1 MVKRKRIA
9 KIGDM
14 KLSNKK
20 SMNNVSSQSRMGAV
34 LIIVLWIAFG
44 LVSITL
50 YFGQSMFFEYKGAS
64 QSIAGAQAEQAS
76 SGVLRYFFYTLN
88 NVLEEDGDF
97 PSELIMQTEQIQIGQ
112 ATVWMLGRSGETVTL
127 TDPHFGVI
135 DECAKININTA
146 PFEVLELL
154 PTITPEF
161 AAAIVDWRDEDD
173 DVTENGAEA
182 LMYSLQTLPY
192 GCKNAPFETL
202 EELRLVYGATVEM
215 LYGEDTNLNG
225 ILDPNENDGTQ
236 TPPLDNQDGTL
247 NFGIL
252 EHVTIYSKIPT
263 EDDESEGTDSSNN
276 SGDQQENRSSQQ
288 QPEGGEEMPFLVNV
302 NTASATVLACLPG
315 MDEATAQEIVSY
327 RLANPDSAEGLE
339 WVSEAVDNEKVQEAM
354 PYLTDKTQQ
363 FTLDLAAIG
372 SNGNGFRRVR
382 YVVDASGEV
391 PVVLHRRDMQRFGWA
406 LGPTLLEQV
415 NTPEQAI
422 R

>member
-1 MVKRKRIA
+1 MRLPKRKHR
-9 KIGDM
+9 
-14 KLSNKK
+14 NY
-20 SMNNVSSQSRMGAV
+20 VSSQSRVGAV

-44 LVSITL
+44 LVSVTL
-50 YFGQSMFFEYKGAS
+50 YFGQSMFFEYKGAN
-64 QSIAGAQAEQAS
+64 QSIAGAQAEQANN
-76 SGVLRYFFYTLN
+76 GALRYFFHTLN
-88 NVLEEDGDF
+88 NALEEEGDF
-97 PSELIMQTEQIQIGQ
+97 PSELIMQTEQIQIGK

-161 AAAIVDWRDEDD
+161 AAAIIDWRDEDD

-182 LMYSLQTLPY
+182 TMYSLQTLPY
-192 GCKNAPFETL
+192 GCKNAPFETV

-215 LYGEDTNLNG
+215 LYGEDTNQNG
-225 ILDPNENDGTQ
+225 VLDPNENDGMQ

-252 EHVTIYSKIPT
+252 EHVTIYSKILT
-263 EDDESEGTDSSNN
+263 EEEESEGADSDDN
-276 SGDQQENRSSQQ
+276 SGDQSGNRNSQQ
-288 QPEGGEEMPFLVNV
+288 EPAGGAEVAFQVNV
-302 NTASATVLACLPG
+302 STASAIVLACLPG
-315 MDEATAQEIVSY
+315 MDEAIAQQIVSY
-327 RLANPDSAEGLE
+327 RLANPEPTEGLE
-339 WVSEAVDNEKVQEAM
+339 WVSEAVDSEDVQQAL

-363 FTLDLAAIG
+363 FTIDLAAIG
-372 SNGNGFRRVR
+372 SNGNGYRRVR
-382 YVVDASGEV
+382 YVVDTSGEA

-415 NTPEQAI
+415 NTPAQGV

>member
-1 MVKRKRIA
+1 
-9 KIGDM
+9 M
-14 KLSNKK
+14 KLTNGQDR
-20 SMNNVSSQSRMGAV
+20 NYVSPRSRVGAV

-44 LVSITL
+44 LVSVTL
-50 YFGQSMFFEYKGAS
+50 YFGRSMFFEYKGAN
-64 QSIAGAQAEQAS
+64 QATAGAQAEQANN
-76 SGVLRYFFYTLN
+76 GALRYFFYTLN
-88 NVLEEDGDF
+88 NALEEEGDF

-182 LMYSLQTLPY
+182 LMYSLQSLPY
-192 GCKNAPFETL
+192 GCKNAPFETV

-225 ILDPNENDGTQ
+225 VLDPNENDGMQ
-236 TPPLDNQDGTL
+236 TPPLDNQDGIL

-252 EHVTIYSKIPT
+252 EHVTIYSKMLA
-263 EDDESEGTDSSNN
+263 EEESEDMDSSNN
-276 SGDQQENRSSQQ
+276 SEDQAGNRNSQQ
-288 QPEGGEEMPFLVNV
+288 QRGGEEEVPFQVNV
-302 NTASATVLACLPG
+302 TTASAIVLACLPG
-315 MDEATAQEIVSY
+315 MDEATAQQIVSY
-327 RLANPDSAEGLE
+327 RLANPDSTEGLE
-339 WVSEAVDNEKVQEAM
+339 WVSEAVDSEMVQQAL

-363 FTLDLAAIG
+363 FTVDLAAIG
-372 SNGNGFRRVR
+372 SNGNGYRRVR
-382 YVVDASGEV
+382 YVVDASGEA

-406 LGPTLLEQV
+406 LGPTLLEKV
-415 NTPEQAI
+415 NTPGQAA

>member
-1 MVKRKRIA
+1 
-9 KIGDM
+9 
-14 KLSNKK
+14 
-20 SMNNVSSQSRMGAV
+20 
-34 LIIVLWIAFG
+34 
-44 LVSITL
+44 
-50 YFGQSMFFEYKGAS
+50 MFFEYKGAN
-64 QSIAGAQAEQAS
+64 QSIAGAQAEQANN
-76 SGVLRYFFYTLN
+76 GALRYFFYTLN
-88 NVLEEDGDF
+88 NALEEEGDF

-173 DVTENGAEA
+173 EVTENGAEA
-182 LMYSLQTLPY
+182 TMYSLQTLPY
-192 GCKNAPFETL
+192 GCKNAPFETV

-215 LYGEDTNLNG
+215 LYGEDTNQNG
-225 ILDPNENDGTQ
+225 VLDPNENDGMQ
-236 TPPLDNQDGTL
+236 TPPLDNQDGIL

-252 EHVTIYSKIPT
+252 EHVTIYSKMLT
-263 EDDESEGTDSSNN
+263 EEESEDMDSSNN
-276 SGDQQENRSSQQ
+276 SEDQAGNRNSQQ
-288 QPEGGEEMPFLVNV
+288 QQGGDEEVPFQVNV
-302 NTASATVLACLPG
+302 STASAIVLACLPG
-315 MDEATAQEIVSY
+315 MDEATAQQIVSY
-327 RLANPDSAEGLE
+327 RLANPDPTEGLE
-339 WVSEAVDNEKVQEAM
+339 WVSEAVDSEEVQQAL

-363 FTLDLAAIG
+363 FIIDLAAIG
-372 SNGNGFRRVR
+372 SNGKGYRRVR
-382 YVVDASGEV
+382 YVVDASGEA

-415 NTPEQAI
+415 NTPEQAF

>member
-1 MVKRKRIA
+1 
-9 KIGDM
+9 M
-14 KLSNKK
+14 KLTNGQDR
-20 SMNNVSSQSRMGAV
+20 NYVSPRSRVGAV

-50 YFGQSMFFEYKGAS
+50 YFGRSMFFEYKGAN
-64 QSIAGAQAEQAS
+64 QATAGAQAEQANN
-76 SGVLRYFFYTLN
+76 GALRYFFYTLN
-88 NVLEEDGDF
+88 NALEEEGDF

-182 LMYSLQTLPY
+182 LMYSLQSLPY
-192 GCKNAPFETL
+192 GCKNAPFETV

-225 ILDPNENDGTQ
+225 VLDPNENDGMQ
-236 TPPLDNQDGTL
+236 TPPLDNQDGIL

-252 EHVTIYSKIPT
+252 EHVTIYSKMLA
-263 EDDESEGTDSSNN
+263 EEESEDMDSSNN
-276 SGDQQENRSSQQ
+276 SENQAGNRNSQQ
-288 QPEGGEEMPFLVNV
+288 QRGGEEEVPFQVNV
-302 NTASATVLACLPG
+302 TTASAIVLACLPG
-315 MDEATAQEIVSY
+315 MDEATAQQIVSY
-327 RLANPDSAEGLE
+327 RLANPDSTEGLE
-339 WVSEAVDNEKVQEAM
+339 WVSEAVDSEMVQQAL

-363 FTLDLAAIG
+363 FTVDLAAIG
-372 SNGNGFRRVR
+372 SNGNGYRRVR
-382 YVVDASGEV
+382 YVVDASGEA

-406 LGPTLLEQV
+406 LGPTLLEKV
-415 NTPEQAI
+415 NTPGQAA

>member
-1 MVKRKRIA
+1 
-9 KIGDM
+9 M
-14 KLSNKK
+14 KLTNGQDR
-20 SMNNVSSQSRMGAV
+20 NYVSSRSRVGAV

-44 LVSITL
+44 LVSVTL
-50 YFGQSMFFEYKGAS
+50 YFGRSMFFEYKGAN
-64 QSIAGAQAEQAS
+64 QATAGAQAEQANN
-76 SGVLRYFFYTLN
+76 GALRYFFYTLN
-88 NVLEEDGDF
+88 NALEEEGDF

-182 LMYSLQTLPY
+182 LMYSLQSLPY
-192 GCKNAPFETL
+192 GCKNAPFETV

-225 ILDPNENDGTQ
+225 VLDPSENDGMQ
-236 TPPLDNQDGTL
+236 TPPLDNQDGIL

-252 EHVTIYSKIPT
+252 EHVTIYSKMLA
-263 EDDESEGTDSSNN
+263 EEESEDMDSSNN
-276 SGDQQENRSSQQ
+276 SEDQAGNRNSQQ
-288 QPEGGEEMPFLVNV
+288 QRGGEEEVPFQVNV
-302 NTASATVLACLPG
+302 TTASAIVLACLPG
-315 MDEATAQEIVSY
+315 MDEATAQQIVSY
-327 RLANPDSAEGLE
+327 RLANPDSTEGLE
-339 WVSEAVDNEKVQEAM
+339 WVSEAVDSEMVQQAL

-372 SNGNGFRRVR
+372 SNGNGYRRVR
-382 YVVDASGEV
+382 YVVDASGEA

-406 LGPTLLEQV
+406 LGPTLLEKV
-415 NTPEQAI
+415 NTPGQAA

>member
-1 MVKRKRIA
+1 
-9 KIGDM
+9 M
-14 KLSNKK
+14 KLTNGQDR
-20 SMNNVSSQSRMGAV
+20 NYVSSRSRVGAV

-44 LVSITL
+44 LVSVTL
-50 YFGQSMFFEYKGAS
+50 YFGRSMFFEYKGAN
-64 QSIAGAQAEQAS
+64 QATAGAQAEQANN
-76 SGVLRYFFYTLN
+76 GALRYFFYTLN
-88 NVLEEDGDF
+88 NALEEEGDF

-182 LMYSLQTLPY
+182 LMYSLQSLPY
-192 GCKNAPFETL
+192 GCKNAPFETV

-225 ILDPNENDGTQ
+225 VLDPSENDGMQ
-236 TPPLDNQDGTL
+236 TPPLDNQDGIL

-252 EHVTIYSKIPT
+252 EHVTIYSKMLA
-263 EDDESEGTDSSNN
+263 EEESEDMDSSNN
-276 SGDQQENRSSQQ
+276 SEDQAGNRNSQQ
-288 QPEGGEEMPFLVNV
+288 QRGGEEEVPFQVNV
-302 NTASATVLACLPG
+302 TTASAIVLACLPG
-315 MDEATAQEIVSY
+315 MDEATAQQIVSY
-327 RLANPDSAEGLE
+327 RLANPDSTEGLE
-339 WVSEAVDNEKVQEAM
+339 WVSEAVDSEMVQQAL

-363 FTLDLAAIG
+363 FTVDLAAIG
-372 SNGNGFRRVR
+372 SNGNGYRRVR
-382 YVVDASGEV
+382 YVVDASGEA

-406 LGPTLLEQV
+406 LGPTLLEKV
-415 NTPEQAI
+415 NTPAHAA

>member
-1 MVKRKRIA
+1 
-9 KIGDM
+9 M
-14 KLSNKK
+14 KLSNRKYR
-20 SMNNVSSQSRMGAV
+20 NHVSSQSRVGAV

-44 LVSITL
+44 LVSVTL
-50 YFGQSMFFEYKGAS
+50 YFGRSMFFEYKGAN
-64 QSIAGAQAEQAS
+64 QATAGAQAEQANN
-76 SGVLRYFFYTLN
+76 GALRYFFYTLN
-88 NVLEEDGDF
+88 NALEEEGDF

-182 LMYSLQTLPY
+182 LMYSLQSLPY
-192 GCKNAPFETL
+192 GCKNAPFETV

-225 ILDPNENDGTQ
+225 VLDPNENDGMQ
-236 TPPLDNQDGTL
+236 TPPLDNQDGIL

-252 EHVTIYSKIPT
+252 EHVTIYSKMLA
-263 EDDESEGTDSSNN
+263 EEESEDMDSSNN
-276 SGDQQENRSSQQ
+276 SEDQAGNRNSQQ
-288 QPEGGEEMPFLVNV
+288 QRGGEEEVPFQVNV
-302 NTASATVLACLPG
+302 TTASAIVLACLPG
-315 MDEATAQEIVSY
+315 MDEATAQQIVSY
-327 RLANPDSAEGLE
+327 RLANPDSTEGLE
-339 WVSEAVDNEKVQEAM
+339 WVSEAVDSEMVQQAL

-372 SNGNGFRRVR
+372 SNGNGYRRVR
-382 YVVDASGEV
+382 YVVDASGEA

-406 LGPTLLEQV
+406 LGPTLLEKV
-415 NTPEQAI
+415 NTPGQAA

>member
-1 MVKRKRIA
+1 
-9 KIGDM
+9 M
-14 KLSNKK
+14 KLTNGQDR
-20 SMNNVSSQSRMGAV
+20 NYVSSRARVGAV

-44 LVSITL
+44 WVRVTL
-50 YFGQSMFFEYKGAS
+50 YFGRSMFFEYKGAN
-64 QSIAGAQAEQAS
+64 QATAGAQAEQANN
-76 SGVLRYFFYTLN
+76 GALRYFFYTLN
-88 NVLEEDGDF
+88 NALEEEGDF

-182 LMYSLQTLPY
+182 LMYSLQSLPY
-192 GCKNAPFETL
+192 GCKNAPFETV

-225 ILDPNENDGTQ
+225 VLDPSENDGMQ
-236 TPPLDNQDGTL
+236 TPPLDNQDGIL

-252 EHVTIYSKIPT
+252 EHVTIYSKMLA
-263 EDDESEGTDSSNN
+263 EEESEDMDSSNN
-276 SGDQQENRSSQQ
+276 SENQAGNRNSQQ
-288 QPEGGEEMPFLVNV
+288 QRGGEEEVPFQVNV
-302 NTASATVLACLPG
+302 TTASAIVLACLPG
-315 MDEATAQEIVSY
+315 MDEATAQQIVSY
-327 RLANPDSAEGLE
+327 RLANPDSTEGLE
-339 WVSEAVDNEKVQEAM
+339 WVSEAVDSEMVQQAL

-363 FTLDLAAIG
+363 FTVDLAAIG
-372 SNGNGFRRVR
+372 SNGNGYRRVR
-382 YVVDASGEV
+382 YVVDASGEA

-406 LGPTLLEQV
+406 LGPTLLEKV
-415 NTPEQAI
+415 NTPGQAA

>member
-1 MVKRKRIA
+1 
-9 KIGDM
+9 M
-14 KLSNKK
+14 KLTNGQDR
-20 SMNNVSSQSRMGAV
+20 NYVSSRSRVGAV

-44 LVSITL
+44 LVSVTL
-50 YFGQSMFFEYKGAS
+50 YFGRSMFFEYKGAN
-64 QSIAGAQAEQAS
+64 QATAGAQAEQANN
-76 SGVLRYFFYTLN
+76 GALRYFFYTLN
-88 NVLEEDGDF
+88 NALEEEGDF

-182 LMYSLQTLPY
+182 LMYSLQSLPY
-192 GCKNAPFETL
+192 GCKNAPFETV

-225 ILDPNENDGTQ
+225 VLDPSENDGMQ
-236 TPPLDNQDGTL
+236 TPPLDNQDGIL

-252 EHVTIYSKIPT
+252 EHVTIYSKMLA
-263 EDDESEGTDSSNN
+263 EEESEDMDSSNN
-276 SGDQQENRSSQQ
+276 SEDQAGNRNSQQ
-288 QPEGGEEMPFLVNV
+288 QRGGEEEVPFQVNV
-302 NTASATVLACLPG
+302 TTASAIVLACLPG
-315 MDEATAQEIVSY
+315 MDEATAQQIVSY
-327 RLANPDSAEGLE
+327 RLANPDSTEGLE
-339 WVSEAVDNEKVQEAM
+339 WVSEAVDSEMVQQAL

-363 FTLDLAAIG
+363 FTVDLAAIG
-372 SNGNGFRRVR
+372 SNGNGYRRVR
-382 YVVDASGEV
+382 YVVDASGEA

-406 LGPTLLEQV
+406 LGPTLLEKV
-415 NTPEQAI
+415 NTPGQAA

>member
-1 MVKRKRIA
+1 
-9 KIGDM
+9 M
-14 KLSNKK
+14 KLTNGQDR
-20 SMNNVSSQSRMGAV
+20 NYVSPRSRVGAV

-50 YFGQSMFFEYKGAS
+50 YFGRSMFFEYKGAN
-64 QSIAGAQAEQAS
+64 QATAGAQAEQANN
-76 SGVLRYFFYTLN
+76 GALRYFFYTLN
-88 NVLEEDGDF
+88 NALEEEGDF

-182 LMYSLQTLPY
+182 LMYSLQSLPY
-192 GCKNAPFETL
+192 GCKNAPFETV

-225 ILDPNENDGTQ
+225 VLDPSENDGMQ
-236 TPPLDNQDGTL
+236 TPPLDNQDGIL

-252 EHVTIYSKIPT
+252 EHVTIYSKMLA
-263 EDDESEGTDSSNN
+263 EEESEDMDSSNN
-276 SGDQQENRSSQQ
+276 SENQAGNRNSQQ
-288 QPEGGEEMPFLVNV
+288 QRGGEEEVPFQVNV
-302 NTASATVLACLPG
+302 TTASAIVLACLPG
-315 MDEATAQEIVSY
+315 MDEATAQQIVSY
-327 RLANPDSAEGLE
+327 RLANPDSTEGLE
-339 WVSEAVDNEKVQEAM
+339 WVSEAVDSEMVQQAL

-372 SNGNGFRRVR
+372 SNGNGYRRVR
-382 YVVDASGEV
+382 YVVDASGEA

-406 LGPTLLEQV
+406 LGPTLLEKV
-415 NTPEQAI
+415 NTPGQAA

>member
-1 MVKRKRIA
+1 
-9 KIGDM
+9 M
-14 KLSNKK
+14 KLTNGQDR
-20 SMNNVSSQSRMGAV
+20 NYVSSRSRVGAV

-44 LVSITL
+44 LVSVTL
-50 YFGQSMFFEYKGAS
+50 YFGRSMFFEYKGAN
-64 QSIAGAQAEQAS
+64 QATAGAQAEQANN
-76 SGVLRYFFYTLN
+76 GALRYFFYTLN
-88 NVLEEDGDF
+88 NALEEEGDF

-182 LMYSLQTLPY
+182 LMYSLQSLPY
-192 GCKNAPFETL
+192 GCKNAPFETV

-225 ILDPNENDGTQ
+225 VLDPSENDGMQ
-236 TPPLDNQDGTL
+236 TPPLDNQDGIL

-252 EHVTIYSKIPT
+252 EHVTIYSKMLA
-263 EDDESEGTDSSNN
+263 EEESEDMDSSNN
-276 SGDQQENRSSQQ
+276 SENQAGNRNSQQ
-288 QPEGGEEMPFLVNV
+288 QRGGEEEVPFQVNV
-302 NTASATVLACLPG
+302 TTASAIVLACLPG
-315 MDEATAQEIVSY
+315 MDEATAQQIVSY
-327 RLANPDSAEGLE
+327 RLANPDSTEGLE
-339 WVSEAVDNEKVQEAM
+339 WVSEAVDSEMVQQAL

-363 FTLDLAAIG
+363 FTVDLAAIG
-372 SNGNGFRRVR
+372 SNGNGYRRVR
-382 YVVDASGEV
+382 YVVDASGEA

-406 LGPTLLEQV
+406 LGPTLLEKV
-415 NTPEQAI
+415 NTPGQAA

>member
-1 MVKRKRIA
+1 
-9 KIGDM
+9 M
-14 KLSNKK
+14 KLTNGQDR
-20 SMNNVSSQSRMGAV
+20 NYVSSRSRVGAV

-44 LVSITL
+44 LVSVTL
-50 YFGQSMFFEYKGAS
+50 YFGRSMFFEYKGAN
-64 QSIAGAQAEQAS
+64 QATAGAQAEQANN
-76 SGVLRYFFYTLN
+76 GALRYFFYTLN
-88 NVLEEDGDF
+88 NALEEEGDF

-182 LMYSLQTLPY
+182 LMYSLQSLPY
-192 GCKNAPFETL
+192 GCKNAPFETV

-225 ILDPNENDGTQ
+225 VLDPSENDGMQ
-236 TPPLDNQDGTL
+236 TPPLDNQDGIL

-252 EHVTIYSKIPT
+252 EHVTIYSKMLA
-263 EDDESEGTDSSNN
+263 EEESEDMDSGNN
-276 SGDQQENRSSQQ
+276 SEDQAGNRNSQQ
-288 QPEGGEEMPFLVNV
+288 QRGREEEVPFQVNV
-302 NTASATVLACLPG
+302 TTASAIVLACLPG
-315 MDEATAQEIVSY
+315 MDEATAQQIVSY
-327 RLANPDSAEGLE
+327 RLANPDSTEGLE
-339 WVSEAVDNEKVQEAM
+339 WVSEAVDSEMVQQAL

-363 FTLDLAAIG
+363 FTVDLAAIG
-372 SNGNGFRRVR
+372 SNGNGYRRVR
-382 YVVDASGEV
+382 YVVDASGEA

-406 LGPTLLEQV
+406 LGPTLLEKV
-415 NTPEQAI
+415 NTPGQAA

>member
-1 MVKRKRIA
+1 
-9 KIGDM
+9 M
-14 KLSNKK
+14 KLTNGQDR
-20 SMNNVSSQSRMGAV
+20 NYVSSRSRVGAV

-44 LVSITL
+44 LVSVTL
-50 YFGQSMFFEYKGAS
+50 YFGRSMFFEYKGAN
-64 QSIAGAQAEQAS
+64 QATAGAQAEQANN
-76 SGVLRYFFYTLN
+76 GALRYFFYTLN
-88 NVLEEDGDF
+88 NALEEEGDF

-182 LMYSLQTLPY
+182 LMYSLQSLPY
-192 GCKNAPFETL
+192 GCKNAPFETV

-225 ILDPNENDGTQ
+225 VLDPSENDGMQ
-236 TPPLDNQDGTL
+236 TPPLDNQDGIL

-252 EHVTIYSKIPT
+252 EHVTIYSKMLA
-263 EDDESEGTDSSNN
+263 EEESEDMDSGNN
-276 SGDQQENRSSQQ
+276 SEDQAGNRNSQQ
-288 QPEGGEEMPFLVNV
+288 QRGGEEEVPFQVNV
-302 NTASATVLACLPG
+302 TTASAIVLACLPG
-315 MDEATAQEIVSY
+315 MDEATAQQIVSY
-327 RLANPDSAEGLE
+327 RLANPDSTEGLE
-339 WVSEAVDNEKVQEAM
+339 WVSEAVDSEMVQQAL

-363 FTLDLAAIG
+363 FTVDLAAIG
-372 SNGNGFRRVR
+372 SNGNGYRRVR
-382 YVVDASGEV
+382 YVVDASGEA

-406 LGPTLLEQV
+406 LGPTLLEKV
-415 NTPEQAI
+415 NTPGQAA

>member
-1 MVKRKRIA
+1 
-9 KIGDM
+9 M
-14 KLSNKK
+14 KLTNGQDR
-20 SMNNVSSQSRMGAV
+20 NYVSPRSRVGAV

-44 LVSITL
+44 LVSVTL
-50 YFGQSMFFEYKGAS
+50 YFGRSMFFEYKGAN
-64 QSIAGAQAEQAS
+64 QATAGAQAEQANN
-76 SGVLRYFFYTLN
+76 GALRYFFYTLN
-88 NVLEEDGDF
+88 NALEEEGDF

-182 LMYSLQTLPY
+182 LMYSLQSLPY
-192 GCKNAPFETL
+192 GCKNAPFETV

-225 ILDPNENDGTQ
+225 VLDPSENDGMQ
-236 TPPLDNQDGTL
+236 TPPLDNQDGIL

-252 EHVTIYSKIPT
+252 EHVTIYSKMLA
-263 EDDESEGTDSSNN
+263 EEESEDMDSSNN
-276 SGDQQENRSSQQ
+276 SENQAGNRNSQQ
-288 QPEGGEEMPFLVNV
+288 QRGGEEEVPFQVNV
-302 NTASATVLACLPG
+302 TTASAIVLACLPG
-315 MDEATAQEIVSY
+315 MDEATAQQIVSY
-327 RLANPDSAEGLE
+327 RLANPDSTEGLE
-339 WVSEAVDNEKVQEAM
+339 WVSEAVDSEMVQQAL

-372 SNGNGFRRVR
+372 SNGNGYRRVR
-382 YVVDASGEV
+382 YVVDASGEA

-406 LGPTLLEQV
+406 LGPTLLEKV
-415 NTPEQAI
+415 NTPGQAA

>member
-1 MVKRKRIA
+1 
-9 KIGDM
+9 
-14 KLSNKK
+14 
-20 SMNNVSSQSRMGAV
+20 
-34 LIIVLWIAFG
+34 
-44 LVSITL
+44 
-50 YFGQSMFFEYKGAS
+50 MFFEYKGAN
-64 QSIAGAQAEQAS
+64 QATAGAQAEQANN
-76 SGVLRYFFYTLN
+76 GALRYFFYTLN
-88 NVLEEDGDF
+88 NALEEEGDF

-182 LMYSLQTLPY
+182 LMYSLQSLPY
-192 GCKNAPFETL
+192 GCKNAPFETV

-225 ILDPNENDGTQ
+225 VLDPSENDGMQ
-236 TPPLDNQDGTL
+236 TPPLDNQDGIL

-252 EHVTIYSKIPT
+252 EHVTIYSKMLA
-263 EDDESEGTDSSNN
+263 EEESEDMDSSNN
-276 SGDQQENRSSQQ
+276 SEDQAGNRNSQQ
-288 QPEGGEEMPFLVNV
+288 QRGGEEEVPFQVNV
-302 NTASATVLACLPG
+302 TTASAIVLACLPG
-315 MDEATAQEIVSY
+315 MDEATAQQIVSY
-327 RLANPDSAEGLE
+327 RLANPDSTEGLE
-339 WVSEAVDNEKVQEAM
+339 WVSEAVDSEMVQQAL

-363 FTLDLAAIG
+363 FTVDLAAIG
-372 SNGNGFRRVR
+372 SNGNGYRRVR
-382 YVVDASGEV
+382 YVVDASGEA

-406 LGPTLLEQV
+406 LGPTLLEKV
-415 NTPEQAI
+415 NTPGQAA

>member
-1 MVKRKRIA
+1 
-9 KIGDM
+9 M
-14 KLSNKK
+14 KLTNGQDR
-20 SMNNVSSQSRMGAV
+20 NYVSSRSRVGAV

-44 LVSITL
+44 LVSVTL
-50 YFGQSMFFEYKGAS
+50 YFGRSMFFEYKGAN
-64 QSIAGAQAEQAS
+64 QATAGAQAEQANN
-76 SGVLRYFFYTLN
+76 GALRYFFYTLN
-88 NVLEEDGDF
+88 NALEEEGDF

-182 LMYSLQTLPY
+182 LMYSLQSLPY
-192 GCKNAPFETL
+192 GCKNAPFETV

-225 ILDPNENDGTQ
+225 VLDPSENDGMQ
-236 TPPLDNQDGTL
+236 TPPLDNQDGIL

-252 EHVTIYSKIPT
+252 EHVTIYSKMLA
-263 EDDESEGTDSSNN
+263 EEESEDMDSSNN
-276 SGDQQENRSSQQ
+276 SENQAGNRNSQQ
-288 QPEGGEEMPFLVNV
+288 QRGGEEEVPFQVNV
-302 NTASATVLACLPG
+302 TTASAIVLACLPG
-315 MDEATAQEIVSY
+315 MDEATAQQIVSY
-327 RLANPDSAEGLE
+327 RLANPDSTEGLE
-339 WVSEAVDNEKVQEAM
+339 WVSEAVDSELVQQAL

-363 FTLDLAAIG
+363 FTVDLAAIG
-372 SNGNGFRRVR
+372 SNGNGYRRVR
-382 YVVDASGEV
+382 YVVDASGEA

-406 LGPTLLEQV
+406 LGPTLLEKV
-415 NTPEQAI
+415 NTPGQAA

>member
-1 MVKRKRIA
+1 
-9 KIGDM
+9 M
-14 KLSNKK
+14 KLTNGQDR
-20 SMNNVSSQSRMGAV
+20 NYVSSRSRVGAV

-44 LVSITL
+44 LVSVTL
-50 YFGQSMFFEYKGAS
+50 YFGRSMFFEYKGAN
-64 QSIAGAQAEQAS
+64 QATAGAQAEQANN
-76 SGVLRYFFYTLN
+76 GALRYFFYTLN
-88 NVLEEDGDF
+88 NALEEEGDF

-182 LMYSLQTLPY
+182 LMYSLQSLPY
-192 GCKNAPFETL
+192 GCKNAPFETV

-225 ILDPNENDGTQ
+225 VLDPNENDGMQ
-236 TPPLDNQDGTL
+236 TPPLDNQDGIL

-252 EHVTIYSKIPT
+252 EYVTIYSKMPA
-263 EDDESEGTDSSNN
+263 EEESEDMDSGNN
-276 SGDQQENRSSQQ
+276 SEDQAGNRNSQQ
-288 QPEGGEEMPFLVNV
+288 QRGGEEEVPFQVNV
-302 NTASATVLACLPG
+302 TTASAIVLACLPG
-315 MDEATAQEIVSY
+315 MDEATAQQIVSY
-327 RLANPDSAEGLE
+327 RLANQDSTEGLE
-339 WVSEAVDNEKVQEAM
+339 WVSEAVDSEMVQQAL

-372 SNGNGFRRVR
+372 SNGNGYRRVR
-382 YVVDASGEV
+382 YVVDASGET

-406 LGPTLLEQV
+406 LGPTLLEKV
-415 NTPEQAI
+415 NTPGQAA

>member
-1 MVKRKRIA
+1 
-9 KIGDM
+9 M
-14 KLSNKK
+14 KLTNGQDR
-20 SMNNVSSQSRMGAV
+20 NYVSSRSRVGAV

-44 LVSITL
+44 LVSVTL
-50 YFGQSMFFEYKGAS
+50 YFGRSMFFEYKGAN
-64 QSIAGAQAEQAS
+64 QATAGAQAEQANN
-76 SGVLRYFFYTLN
+76 GALRYFFYTLN
-88 NVLEEDGDF
+88 NALEEEGDF

-182 LMYSLQTLPY
+182 LMYSLQSLPY
-192 GCKNAPFETL
+192 GCKNAPFETV

-225 ILDPNENDGTQ
+225 VLDPNENDGMQ
-236 TPPLDNQDGTL
+236 TPPLDNQDGIL

-252 EHVTIYSKIPT
+252 EHVTIYSKMLA
-263 EDDESEGTDSSNN
+263 EEESEDMDSSNN
-276 SGDQQENRSSQQ
+276 SEDQAGNRNSQQ
-288 QPEGGEEMPFLVNV
+288 QRGGEEEVPFQVNV
-302 NTASATVLACLPG
+302 TTASAIVLACLPG
-315 MDEATAQEIVSY
+315 MDEATAQQIVSY
-327 RLANPDSAEGLE
+327 RLANQDSTEGLE
-339 WVSEAVDNEKVQEAM
+339 WVSEAVDSEMVQQAL

-372 SNGNGFRRVR
+372 SNGNGYRRVR
-382 YVVDASGEV
+382 YVVDASGEA

-406 LGPTLLEQV
+406 LGPTLLEKV
-415 NTPEQAI
+415 NTPGQAA

>member
-1 MVKRKRIA
+1 
-9 KIGDM
+9 M
-14 KLSNKK
+14 KLTNGQDR
-20 SMNNVSSQSRMGAV
+20 NYVSSRSRVGAV

-44 LVSITL
+44 LVSVTL
-50 YFGQSMFFEYKGAS
+50 YFGRSMFFEYKGAN
-64 QSIAGAQAEQAS
+64 QATAGAQAEQANN
-76 SGVLRYFFYTLN
+76 GALRYFFYTLN
-88 NVLEEDGDF
+88 NALEEEGDF

-182 LMYSLQTLPY
+182 LMYSLQSLPY
-192 GCKNAPFETL
+192 GCKNAPFETV

-225 ILDPNENDGTQ
+225 VLDPSENDGMQ
-236 TPPLDNQDGTL
+236 TPPLDNQDGIL

-252 EHVTIYSKIPT
+252 EHVTIYSKMLA
-263 EDDESEGTDSSNN
+263 EEESEDMDSGNN
-276 SGDQQENRSSQQ
+276 SEDQAGNRNSQQ
-288 QPEGGEEMPFLVNV
+288 QRGGEEEVPFQVNV
-302 NTASATVLACLPG
+302 TTASAIVLACLPG
-315 MDEATAQEIVSY
+315 MDEATAQQIVSY
-327 RLANPDSAEGLE
+327 RLANPDSTEGLE
-339 WVSEAVDNEKVQEAM
+339 WVSEAVDSELVQQAL

-363 FTLDLAAIG
+363 FTVDLAAIG
-372 SNGNGFRRVR
+372 SNGNGYRRVR
-382 YVVDASGEV
+382 YVVDASGEA

-406 LGPTLLEQV
+406 LGPTLLEKV
-415 NTPEQAI
+415 NTPGQAA

>member
-1 MVKRKRIA
+1 
-9 KIGDM
+9 M
-14 KLSNKK
+14 KLSNRKYR
-20 SMNNVSSQSRMGAV
+20 NHVSSQSRVGAV

-50 YFGQSMFFEYKGAS
+50 YFGRSMFFEYKGAN
-64 QSIAGAQAEQAS
+64 QATAGAQAEQANN
-76 SGVLRYFFYTLN
+76 GALRYFFYTLN
-88 NVLEEDGDF
+88 NALEEEGDF

-182 LMYSLQTLPY
+182 LMYSLQSLPY
-192 GCKNAPFETL
+192 GCKNAPFETV

-225 ILDPNENDGTQ
+225 VLDPSENDGMQ
-236 TPPLDNQDGTL
+236 TPPLDNQDGIL

-252 EHVTIYSKIPT
+252 EHVTIYSKMLA
-263 EDDESEGTDSSNN
+263 EEESEDMDSSNN
-276 SGDQQENRSSQQ
+276 SEDQAGNRNSQQ
-288 QPEGGEEMPFLVNV
+288 QQGGDEEVPFQVNV
-302 NTASATVLACLPG
+302 STASAIVLACLPG
-315 MDEATAQEIVSY
+315 MDEATAQQIVSY
-327 RLANPDSAEGLE
+327 RLANPDPTEGLE
-339 WVSEAVDNEKVQEAM
+339 WVSEAVDSEEVQQAL

-363 FTLDLAAIG
+363 FTVDLAAIG
-372 SNGNGFRRVR
+372 SNGKGYRRVR
-382 YVVDASGEV
+382 YVVDASGEA

-406 LGPTLLEQV
+406 LGPALLEQV
-415 NTPEQAI
+415 NTPEQAF

>member
-1 MVKRKRIA
+1 
-9 KIGDM
+9 M
-14 KLSNKK
+14 KLTNGQDR
-20 SMNNVSSQSRMGAV
+20 NYVSSRSRVGAV

-44 LVSITL
+44 LVSVTL
-50 YFGQSMFFEYKGAS
+50 YFGRSMFFEYKGAN
-64 QSIAGAQAEQAS
+64 QATAGAQAEQANN
-76 SGVLRYFFYTLN
+76 GALRYFFYTLN
-88 NVLEEDGDF
+88 NALEEEGDF

-182 LMYSLQTLPY
+182 LMYSLQSLPY
-192 GCKNAPFETL
+192 GCKNAPFETV

-225 ILDPNENDGTQ
+225 VLDPNENDGMQ
-236 TPPLDNQDGTL
+236 TPPLDNQDGIL

-252 EHVTIYSKIPT
+252 EYVTIYSKMPA
-263 EDDESEGTDSSNN
+263 EEESEDMDSGNN
-276 SGDQQENRSSQQ
+276 SEDQAGNRNSQQ
-288 QPEGGEEMPFLVNV
+288 QRGGEEEVPFQVNV
-302 NTASATVLACLPG
+302 TTASAIVLACLPG
-315 MDEATAQEIVSY
+315 MDEATAQQIVSY
-327 RLANPDSAEGLE
+327 RLANQDSTEGLE
-339 WVSEAVDNEKVQEAM
+339 WVSEAVDSEMVQQAL

-372 SNGNGFRRVR
+372 SNGNGYRRVR
-382 YVVDASGEV
+382 YVVDASGEA

-406 LGPTLLEQV
+406 LGPTLLEKV
-415 NTPEQAI
+415 NTPGQAA

>member
-1 MVKRKRIA
+1 
-9 KIGDM
+9 M
-14 KLSNKK
+14 KLTNGQDR
-20 SMNNVSSQSRMGAV
+20 NYVSSRSRVGAV

-44 LVSITL
+44 LVSVTL
-50 YFGQSMFFEYKGAS
+50 YFGRSMFFEYKGAN
-64 QSIAGAQAEQAS
+64 QATAGAQAEQANN
-76 SGVLRYFFYTLN
+76 GALRYFFYTLN
-88 NVLEEDGDF
+88 NALEEEGDF

-182 LMYSLQTLPY
+182 TMYSLQSLPY
-192 GCKNAPFETL
+192 GCKNAPFETV

-225 ILDPNENDGTQ
+225 VLDPSENDGMQ
-236 TPPLDNQDGTL
+236 TPPLDNQDGIL

-252 EHVTIYSKIPT
+252 EHVTIYSKMLA
-263 EDDESEGTDSSNN
+263 EEESEDMDSSNN
-276 SGDQQENRSSQQ
+276 SEDQAGNRNSQQ
-288 QPEGGEEMPFLVNV
+288 QRGGEEEVPFQVNV
-302 NTASATVLACLPG
+302 TTASAIVLACLPG
-315 MDEATAQEIVSY
+315 MDEATAQQIVSY
-327 RLANPDSAEGLE
+327 RLANPDSTEGLE
-339 WVSEAVDNEKVQEAM
+339 WVSEAVDSEMVQQAL

-363 FTLDLAAIG
+363 FTVDLAAIG
-372 SNGNGFRRVR
+372 SNGNGYRRVR
-382 YVVDASGEV
+382 YVVDASGEA

-406 LGPTLLEQV
+406 LGPTLLEKV
-415 NTPEQAI
+415 NTPGQAA

>member
-1 MVKRKRIA
+1 
-9 KIGDM
+9 M
-14 KLSNKK
+14 KLTNGQDR
-20 SMNNVSSQSRMGAV
+20 NYVSSRSRVGAV

-50 YFGQSMFFEYKGAS
+50 YFGRSMFFEYKGAN
-64 QSIAGAQAEQAS
+64 QATAGAQAEQANN
-76 SGVLRYFFYTLN
+76 GALRYFFYTLN
-88 NVLEEDGDF
+88 NALEEEGDF

-182 LMYSLQTLPY
+182 LMYSLQSLPY
-192 GCKNAPFETL
+192 GCKNAPFETV

-225 ILDPNENDGTQ
+225 VLDPNENDGMQ
-236 TPPLDNQDGTL
+236 TPPLDNQDGIL

-252 EHVTIYSKIPT
+252 EYVTIYSKMPA
-263 EDDESEGTDSSNN
+263 EEESEDMDSGNN
-276 SGDQQENRSSQQ
+276 SEDQAGNRNSQQ
-288 QPEGGEEMPFLVNV
+288 QRGGEEEVPFQVNV
-302 NTASATVLACLPG
+302 TTASAIVLACLPG
-315 MDEATAQEIVSY
+315 MDEATAQQIVSY
-327 RLANPDSAEGLE
+327 RLANQDSTEGLE
-339 WVSEAVDNEKVQEAM
+339 WVSEAVDSEMVQQAL

-372 SNGNGFRRVR
+372 SNGNGYRRVR
-382 YVVDASGEV
+382 YVVDASGEA

-406 LGPTLLEQV
+406 LGPTLLEKV
-415 NTPEQAI
+415 NTPGQAA

>member
-1 MVKRKRIA
+1 
-9 KIGDM
+9 M
-14 KLSNKK
+14 KLTNGQDR
-20 SMNNVSSQSRMGAV
+20 NYVSSRSRVGAV

-50 YFGQSMFFEYKGAS
+50 YFGRSMFFEYKGAN
-64 QSIAGAQAEQAS
+64 QATAGAQAEQANN
-76 SGVLRYFFYTLN
+76 GALRYFFYTLN
-88 NVLEEDGDF
+88 NALEEEGDF

-182 LMYSLQTLPY
+182 LMYSLQSLPY
-192 GCKNAPFETL
+192 GCKNAPFETV

-225 ILDPNENDGTQ
+225 VLDPSENDGMQ
-236 TPPLDNQDGTL
+236 TPPLDNQDGIL

-252 EHVTIYSKIPT
+252 EHVTIYSKMLA
-263 EDDESEGTDSSNN
+263 EEESEDMDSGNN
-276 SGDQQENRSSQQ
+276 SEDQAGNRNSQQ
-288 QPEGGEEMPFLVNV
+288 QRGGEEEVPFQVNV
-302 NTASATVLACLPG
+302 TTASAIVLACLPG
-315 MDEATAQEIVSY
+315 MDEATAQQIVSY
-327 RLANPDSAEGLE
+327 RLANPDSTEGLE
-339 WVSEAVDNEKVQEAM
+339 WVSEAVDSEMVQQAL

-363 FTLDLAAIG
+363 FTVDLAAIG
-372 SNGNGFRRVR
+372 SNGNGYRRVR
-382 YVVDASGEV
+382 YVVDASGEA

-406 LGPTLLEQV
+406 LGPTLLEKV
-415 NTPEQAI
+415 NTPGQAA

>member
-1 MVKRKRIA
+1 
-9 KIGDM
+9 M
-14 KLSNKK
+14 KLTNGQDR
-20 SMNNVSSQSRMGAV
+20 NYVSPRSRVGAV

-44 LVSITL
+44 LVSVTL
-50 YFGQSMFFEYKGAS
+50 YFGRSMFFEYKGAN
-64 QSIAGAQAEQAS
+64 QATAGAQAEQANN
-76 SGVLRYFFYTLN
+76 GALRYFFYTLN
-88 NVLEEDGDF
+88 NALEEEGDF

-182 LMYSLQTLPY
+182 LMYSLQSLPY
-192 GCKNAPFETL
+192 GCKNAPFETV

-225 ILDPNENDGTQ
+225 VLDPSENDGMQ
-236 TPPLDNQDGTL
+236 TPPLDNQDGIL

-252 EHVTIYSKIPT
+252 EHVTIYSKMLA
-263 EDDESEGTDSSNN
+263 EEESEDMDSSNN
-276 SGDQQENRSSQQ
+276 SENQAGNRNSQQ
-288 QPEGGEEMPFLVNV
+288 QRGGEEEVPFQVNV
-302 NTASATVLACLPG
+302 TTASAIVLACLPG
-315 MDEATAQEIVSY
+315 MDEATAQQIVSY
-327 RLANPDSAEGLE
+327 RLANPDSTEGLE
-339 WVSEAVDNEKVQEAM
+339 WVSEAVDSEMVQQAL

-363 FTLDLAAIG
+363 FTVDLAAIG
-372 SNGNGFRRVR
+372 SNGNGYRRVR
-382 YVVDASGEV
+382 YVVDASGEA

-406 LGPTLLEQV
+406 LGPTLLEKV
-415 NTPEQAI
+415 NTPGQAA

>member
-1 MVKRKRIA
+1 
-9 KIGDM
+9 M
-14 KLSNKK
+14 KLTNGQDR
-20 SMNNVSSQSRMGAV
+20 NYVSPRSRVGAV

-44 LVSITL
+44 LVSVTL
-50 YFGQSMFFEYKGAS
+50 YFGRSMFFEYKGAN
-64 QSIAGAQAEQAS
+64 QATAGAQAEQANN
-76 SGVLRYFFYTLN
+76 GALRYFFYTLN
-88 NVLEEDGDF
+88 NALEEEGDF

-182 LMYSLQTLPY
+182 LMYSLQSLPY
-192 GCKNAPFETL
+192 GCKNAPFETV

-225 ILDPNENDGTQ
+225 VLDPSENDGMQ
-236 TPPLDNQDGTL
+236 TPPLDNQDGIL

-252 EHVTIYSKIPT
+252 EHVTIYSKMLA
-263 EDDESEGTDSSNN
+263 EEESEDMDSSNN
-276 SGDQQENRSSQQ
+276 SEDQAGNRNSQQ
-288 QPEGGEEMPFLVNV
+288 QQGGDEEVPFQVNV
-302 NTASATVLACLPG
+302 STASAIVLACLPG
-315 MDEATAQEIVSY
+315 MDEATAQQIVSY
-327 RLANPDSAEGLE
+327 RLANPDPTEGLE
-339 WVSEAVDNEKVQEAM
+339 WVSEAVDSEMVQQAL

-372 SNGNGFRRVR
+372 SNGNGYRRVR
-382 YVVDASGEV
+382 YVVDASGEA

-406 LGPTLLEQV
+406 LGPTLLEKV
-415 NTPEQAI
+415 NTPGQAA

>member
-1 MVKRKRIA
+1 
-9 KIGDM
+9 M
-14 KLSNKK
+14 KLTNGQDR
-20 SMNNVSSQSRMGAV
+20 NYVSSRSRVGAV

-44 LVSITL
+44 LVGITL
-50 YFGQSMFFEYKGAS
+50 YFGQSMFFEYKGAN
-64 QSIAGAQAEQAS
+64 QSIAGAQAEQANN
-76 SGVLRYFFYTLN
+76 GALRYFFYTLN
-88 NVLEEDGDF
+88 NALEEEGDF

-182 LMYSLQTLPY
+182 LMYSLQSLPY
-192 GCKNAPFETL
+192 GCKNAPFETV

-225 ILDPNENDGTQ
+225 VLDPSENDGMQ
-236 TPPLDNQDGTL
+236 TPPLDNQDGIL

-252 EHVTIYSKIPT
+252 EHVTIYSKMLA
-263 EDDESEGTDSSNN
+263 EEESEDMDSSNN
-276 SGDQQENRSSQQ
+276 SENQAGNRNSQQ
-288 QPEGGEEMPFLVNV
+288 QRGGEEEVPFQVNV
-302 NTASATVLACLPG
+302 TTASAIVLACLPG
-315 MDEATAQEIVSY
+315 MDEATAQQIVSY
-327 RLANPDSAEGLE
+327 RLANPDSTEGLE
-339 WVSEAVDNEKVQEAM
+339 WVSEAVDSEMVQQAL

-372 SNGNGFRRVR
+372 SNGNGYRRVR
-382 YVVDASGEV
+382 YVVDASGEA

-406 LGPTLLEQV
+406 LGPTLLEKV
-415 NTPEQAI
+415 NTPGQAA

>member
-1 MVKRKRIA
+1 
-9 KIGDM
+9 M
-14 KLSNKK
+14 KLTNGQDR
-20 SMNNVSSQSRMGAV
+20 NYVSSRSRVGAV

-50 YFGQSMFFEYKGAS
+50 YFGRSMFFEYKGAN
-64 QSIAGAQAEQAS
+64 QATAGAQAEQANN
-76 SGVLRYFFYTLN
+76 GALRYFFYTLN
-88 NVLEEDGDF
+88 NALEEEGDF

-182 LMYSLQTLPY
+182 LMYSLQSLPY
-192 GCKNAPFETL
+192 GCKNAPFETV

-225 ILDPNENDGTQ
+225 VLDPNENDGMQ
-236 TPPLDNQDGTL
+236 TPPLDNQDGIL

-252 EHVTIYSKIPT
+252 EYVTIYSKMPA
-263 EDDESEGTDSSNN
+263 EEESEDMDSGNN
-276 SGDQQENRSSQQ
+276 SEDQAGNRNSQQ
-288 QPEGGEEMPFLVNV
+288 QRGREEEVPFQVNV
-302 NTASATVLACLPG
+302 TTASAIVLACLPG
-315 MDEATAQEIVSY
+315 MDEATAQQIVSY
-327 RLANPDSAEGLE
+327 RLANQDSTEGLE
-339 WVSEAVDNEKVQEAM
+339 WVSEAVDSEMVQQAL

-372 SNGNGFRRVR
+372 SNGNGYRRVR
-382 YVVDASGEV
+382 YVVDASGEA

-406 LGPTLLEQV
+406 LGPNLLKKV
-415 NTPEQAI
+415 NTPGQAA

>member
-1 MVKRKRIA
+1 
-9 KIGDM
+9 M
-14 KLSNKK
+14 KLTNGQDR
-20 SMNNVSSQSRMGAV
+20 NYVSSRSRVGAV

-44 LVSITL
+44 LVSVTL
-50 YFGQSMFFEYKGAS
+50 YFGRSMFFEYKGAN
-64 QSIAGAQAEQAS
+64 QATAGAQAEQANN
-76 SGVLRYFFYTLN
+76 GALRYFFYTLN
-88 NVLEEDGDF
+88 NALEEEGDF

-182 LMYSLQTLPY
+182 LMYSLQSLPY
-192 GCKNAPFETL
+192 GCKNAPFETV

-225 ILDPNENDGTQ
+225 VLDPNENDGMQ
-236 TPPLDNQDGTL
+236 TPPLDNQDGIL

-252 EHVTIYSKIPT
+252 EYVTIYSKMLA
-263 EDDESEGTDSSNN
+263 EEESEDMDSSNN
-276 SGDQQENRSSQQ
+276 SEDQAGNRNSQQ
-288 QPEGGEEMPFLVNV
+288 QRGGEEEVPFQVNV
-302 NTASATVLACLPG
+302 TTASAIVLACLPG
-315 MDEATAQEIVSY
+315 MDEATAQQIVSY
-327 RLANPDSAEGLE
+327 RLANPDSTEGLE
-339 WVSEAVDNEKVQEAM
+339 WVSEAVDSEMVQQAL

-372 SNGNGFRRVR
+372 SNGNGYRRVR
-382 YVVDASGEV
+382 YVVDASGEA

-406 LGPTLLEQV
+406 LGPTLLEKV
-415 NTPEQAI
+415 NTPGQAA

>member
-1 MVKRKRIA
+1 
-9 KIGDM
+9 M
-14 KLSNKK
+14 KLTNGQDR
-20 SMNNVSSQSRMGAV
+20 NYVSPRSRVGAV

-44 LVSITL
+44 LVSVTL
-50 YFGQSMFFEYKGAS
+50 YFGRSMFFEYKGAN
-64 QSIAGAQAEQAS
+64 QATAGAQAEQANN
-76 SGVLRYFFYTLN
+76 GALRYFFYTLN
-88 NVLEEDGDF
+88 NALEEEGDF

-182 LMYSLQTLPY
+182 LMYSLQSLPY
-192 GCKNAPFETL
+192 GCKNAPFETV

-225 ILDPNENDGTQ
+225 VLDPSENDGMQ
-236 TPPLDNQDGTL
+236 TPPLDNQDGIL

-252 EHVTIYSKIPT
+252 EHVTIYSKMLA
-263 EDDESEGTDSSNN
+263 EEESEDMDSSNN
-276 SGDQQENRSSQQ
+276 SENQAGNRNSQQ
-288 QPEGGEEMPFLVNV
+288 QRGGEEEVHFQVNV
-302 NTASATVLACLPG
+302 TTASAIVLACLPG
-315 MDEATAQEIVSY
+315 MDEATAQQIVSY
-327 RLANPDSAEGLE
+327 RLANPDSTEGLE
-339 WVSEAVDNEKVQEAM
+339 WVSEAVDSEMVQQAL

-372 SNGNGFRRVR
+372 SNGNGYRRVR
-382 YVVDASGEV
+382 YVVDASGEA

-406 LGPTLLEQV
+406 LGPTLLEKV
-415 NTPEQAI
+415 NTPGQAA